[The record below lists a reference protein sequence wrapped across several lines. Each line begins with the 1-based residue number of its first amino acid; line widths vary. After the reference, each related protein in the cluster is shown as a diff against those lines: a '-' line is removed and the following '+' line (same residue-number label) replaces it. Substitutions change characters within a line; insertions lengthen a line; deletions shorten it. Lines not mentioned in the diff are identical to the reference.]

1 MSNFSRIQCAVD
13 FSDASLAAFEYGLAL
28 AKAQSAELSLVFA
41 VPLDVRFNWRARE
54 RMDLL
59 AELRR
64 LTIAE
69 GVPVSVNV
77 QQGDPAEVILLH
89 ARARKPDALVIGT
102 HGRIGM
108 ERFRCGSVAARVVQG
123 APCPTFV
130 VRAFPSDRRVE
141 RFGRF
146 DRILC
151 ATDFSAASGAA
162 LNQAIDL
169 IRRGKR
175 LTLLHVLRRHPFLHA
190 RRPWNF
196 VHTDA
201 WPRIHQIVP
210 SLSPDL
216 RGKVHP
222 GFRKAESRRKYSAWR
237 QKRGPISSWS
247 VSQLGAGSTNGSD
260 RPLRGSSVPPK
271 FPFLRC
277 PSSRAANERGNAPSS
292 RLIYGDRV
300 MKDRPQQ
307 SYLHGRQLAGRPP
320 FLPGLA
326 S

>member
-1 MSNFSRIQCAVD
+1 MSNLSRIQCAVD

-108 ERFRCGSVAARVVQG
+108 ERFRRGSVATRVVQG

-169 IRRGKR
+169 IRTGKR
-175 LTLLHVLRRHPFLHA
+175 LTLLHVLRRNPFLHA

-201 WPRIHQIVP
+201 WRRIHQIVP

-222 GFRKAESRRKYSAWR
+222 RLSEGRVAKEILRVAAETRADLIVVGVPARRGVYKWF
-237 QKRGPISSWS
+237 
-247 VSQLGAGSTNGSD
+247 GSTAAWI
-260 RPLRGSSVPPK
+260 LRTSKVPVLAVPE
-271 FPFLRC
+271 FARLRTNEETH
-277 PSSRAANERGNAPSS
+277 RQAA
-292 RLIYGDRV
+292 
-300 MKDRPQQ
+300 
-307 SYLHGRQLAGRPP
+307 
-320 FLPGLA
+320 
-326 S
+326 

>member
-1 MSNFSRIQCAVD
+1 MSNLSRIQCAVD
-13 FSDASLAAFEYGLAL
+13 FSDASLAAFDYGLAL

-59 AELRR
+59 DSCR

-69 GVPVSVNV
+69 NVPVSVNV
-77 QQGDPAEVILLH
+77 QQGDPAEVILLD

-108 ERFRCGSVAARVVQG
+108 DRFRRGSVATRVVQG

-151 ATDFSAASGAA
+151 ATDFSPASGAA

-175 LTLLHVLRRHPFLHA
+175 LTLLSPSPTPVLA
-190 RRPWNF
+190 C
-196 VHTDA
+196 A
-201 WPRIHQIVP
+201 P
-210 SLSPDL
+210 SLEFRAHGCVATNSPDRATVVPRFARKGISPAFGRQSREGNTPCGGRNAGRSH
-216 RGKVHP
+216 RG
-222 GFRKAESRRKYSAWR
+222 
-237 QKRGPISSWS
+237 
-247 VSQLGAGSTNGSD
+247 
-260 RPLRGSSVPPK
+260 
-271 FPFLRC
+271 RC
-277 PSSRAANERGNAPSS
+277 PGPAPGLQVVRIDRCADPPHLQSSRSCGARLARLRTSEETHRQAA
-292 RLIYGDRV
+292 
-300 MKDRPQQ
+300 
-307 SYLHGRQLAGRPP
+307 
-320 FLPGLA
+320 
-326 S
+326 